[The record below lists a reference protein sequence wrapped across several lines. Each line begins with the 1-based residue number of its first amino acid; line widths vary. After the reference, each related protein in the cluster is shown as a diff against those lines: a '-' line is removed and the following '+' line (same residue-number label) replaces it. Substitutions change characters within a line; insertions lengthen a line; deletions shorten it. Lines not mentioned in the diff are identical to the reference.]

1 MGTLGLTY
9 LWFIRTG
16 KSSLWKFL
24 SQVLRFPKS
33 LFPSLPISVKC
44 SLCFGSCQCRIR
56 QDFDMHCVT
65 ASWNC
70 FQYIFILT
78 KNISSI
84 WIRYTKNHKMNN
96 PKFRKKWNITSTL
109 PHALP
114 WPHLFPPTPE
124 EALSSIFIYI
134 SIAFLY
140 CLITY
145 TFIMSIFYLV
155 LV

>member
-44 SLCFGSCQCRIR
+44 SWCFESCQCKIR

-65 ASWNC
+65 ASCNC

-84 WIRYTKNHKMNN
+84 WIRRTI
-96 PKFRKKWNITSTL
+96 KWIILNSERSGTL
-109 PHALP
+109 PVPYPMSFPDHTFFLKLQRKHYLQFLF
-114 WPHLFPPTPE
+114 HL
-124 EALSSIFIYI
+124 